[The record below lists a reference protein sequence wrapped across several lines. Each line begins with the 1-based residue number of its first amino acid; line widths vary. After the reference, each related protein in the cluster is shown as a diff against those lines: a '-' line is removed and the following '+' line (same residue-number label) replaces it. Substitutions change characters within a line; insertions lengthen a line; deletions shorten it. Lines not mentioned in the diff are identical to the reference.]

1 MKRALSLAFAF
12 LFLACS
18 VRVLDAREG
27 GPRAIPL
34 VDQHG
39 VRFTLNELRGLPVL
53 VTFVATRCTDA
64 CPIATAMFSRLDEG
78 LRRARV
84 AATLVEVTLD
94 PEYDTPFVMHQYA
107 NAARAGDSGW
117 RLASGTP
124 ADVRSLMR
132 AFHVT
137 ATRGRDGVPDV
148 HSSFVY
154 LLDPQGKQTRTLLL
168 STSLVDE
175 ALRALKPALAAR

>member
-1 MKRALSLAFAF
+1 MV
-12 LFLACS
+12 LACS
-18 VRVLDAREG
+18 ARVLDAREED
-27 GPRAIPL
+27 PRTIPL

-39 VRFTLNELRGLPVL
+39 VRFTLGDLHGLPVL

-64 CPIATAMFSRLDEG
+64 CPIATAMFSRLDER
-78 LRRARV
+78 LHRKRV

-94 PEYDTPFVMHQYA
+94 PAYDTPFVMQQYA
-107 NAARAGDSGW
+107 STYFAGASDW

-124 ADVRSLMR
+124 ANVHALMR

-137 ATRGRDGVPDV
+137 AVKGRDGIPDV

-154 LLDPQGKQTRTLLL
+154 IFDSQGKQSRTLLL
-168 STSLVDE
+168 STNLVDD
-175 ALRALKPALAAR
+175 ALRALKPAVAYRK